1 MVQTVEATSE
11 GGSDPQDVSL
21 SWVVFA
27 GLDVDLDLVAHSAD
41 GSVQWYENQGGT
53 GTFGPALS
61 VTAAGGQ

>member
-1 MVQTVEATSE
+1 MD
-11 GGSDPQDVSL
+11 GDG
-21 SWVVFA
+21 
-27 GLDVDLDLVAHSAD
+27 DLDLVAHAAN